1 MERIAPGKV
10 NLGLSLLGRRP
21 DGYHELHTLFAAL
34 SFGDRLYLEPIPEG
48 IAFRGRYG
56 RRNLA
61 YRAASAYLER
71 AGWPGGVRLVLEKAL
86 PEGAGLG
93 GGSSDAAQVLLA
105 LKELYPAEVDL
116 FALALSLG
124 ADVPFFLLG
133 GVAEARGVGERLRP
147 LSLPPLPVVVFAPGL
162 RLLTPLVYREVK
174 PHDFAPELPVEAVLQ
189 ALARGEEPPYW
200 NSLEGPAFRLHP
212 ELREV
217 KARLRVLGLRGVLMS
232 GSGSAFFGLAEDE
245 AHARRAAE
253 ALKYAGYARWGYL
266 GGNRGAFGEGRD
278 PLPPGFGGA

>member
-1 MERIAPGKV
+1 MERLAQAKV

-34 SFGDRLYLEPIPEG
+34 SFGDRLLLEPIPEG
-48 IAFRGRYG
+48 IEFRGPYG
-56 RRNLA
+56 QKNLA
-61 YRAASAYLER
+61 YRAARAYLEA
-71 AGWPGGVRLVLEKAL
+71 AGWPGGVRIVLEKAL

-105 LKELYPAEVDL
+105 LKELYPAAVD
-116 FALALSLG
+116 FPALALSLG

-147 LSLPPLPVVVFAPGL
+147 LLLSPLWAVVFAQGP
-162 RLLTPLVYREVK
+162 RLPTPKVYGEAR
-174 PHDFAPELPVEAVLQ
+174 PHDYGPELPVEAILR
-189 ALARGEEPPYW
+189 ALGRGEEPPYW

-212 ELREV
+212 ELRRV
-217 KARLRVLGLRGVLMS
+217 KEELRSLGLRGVLMS

-253 ALKYAGYARWGYL
+253 ALRPKGYVRYGTL
-266 GGNRGAFGEGRD
+266 GGGHA
-278 PLPPGFGGA
+278 LH

>member
-1 MERIAPGKV
+1 MERLAPGKV

-34 SFGDRLYLEPIPEG
+34 SFGDRVVVEPIPEG
-48 IAFRGRYG
+48 IVFRGRYG

-61 YRAASAYLER
+61 YRAAEAYLEK
-71 AGWPGGVRLVLEKAL
+71 AGWPGGVRILLEKEL

-116 FALALSLG
+116 IALAPSLG

-133 GVAEARGVGERLRP
+133 GVAEARGVGERLSPR
-147 LSLPPLPVVVFAPGL
+147 SLPPLPVVVYGPGL
-162 RLLTPLVYREVK
+162 RLPTPWVYREVK
-174 PHDFAPELPVEAVLQ
+174 PHDFAPELPIEEILN
-189 ALARGEEPPYW
+189 ALARREEPPYW
-200 NSLEGPAFRLHP
+200 NSLEAAAFRLRP

-217 KARLRVLGLRGVLMS
+217 KQRLRSLGLYGVLMS
-232 GSGSAFFGLAEDE
+232 GSGSAFFGLAQDLD
-245 AHARRAAE
+245 HARRAVE
-253 ALKYAGYARWGYL
+253 ALRRTGYARYGTL
-266 GGNRGAFGEGRD
+266 GGEHGAH
-278 PLPPGFGGA
+278 